1 MLLIDIK
8 EMNSLYKTL
17 AKSMRQYIK
26 PSILTMIFL
35 AGEVFAEMMI
45 PYLMAK
51 VLDRGFETKDI
62 QYIIQI
68 GLLMAVIALISMM
81 FTSLPSPDAGT
92 ASNVSVP
99 GSKRWARLS

>member
-1 MLLIDIK
+1 
-8 EMNSLYKTL
+8 MNSLYKTL

-68 GLLMAVIALISMM
+68 GLLMAVIALLSM
-81 FTSLPSPDAGT
+81 TWGREAVNILKRESLNIAINIFS
-92 ASNVSVP
+92 
-99 GSKRWARLS
+99 